1 MGRLRGGRRRCR
13 AGPGSAPGMAVPWA
27 NASVPAAALPSGV
40 RARMPDRKLILRGY
54 MDTQEQI
61 AVIVHTISHQGGRID
76 ALNAVMASMLHLAK
90 SSPGLREA
98 IEAQLEQNYS
108 SLLARSENPQYVAGF
123 ESVREIGRASCRER
137 VCQEVKI

>member
-1 MGRLRGGRRRCR
+1 MPARPELGRH
-13 AGPGSAPGMAVPWA
+13 
-27 NASVPAAALPSGV
+27 
-40 RARMPDRKLILRGY
+40 ARICADFHCQEAFI

-76 ALNAVMASMLHLAK
+76 ALNSTLLSMLHLVK
-90 SSPGLREA
+90 GSPGLREA

-123 ESVREIGRASCRER
+123 ESVRDMIVGAL
-137 VCQEVKI
+137 K

>member
-1 MGRLRGGRRRCR
+1 
-13 AGPGSAPGMAVPWA
+13 
-27 NASVPAAALPSGV
+27 
-40 RARMPDRKLILRGY
+40 

-76 ALNAVMASMLHLAK
+76 ALNSVMASMLHLAK
-90 SSPGLREA
+90 ASPGLREA

-123 ESVREIGRASCRER
+123 ESVRDTVLAAL
-137 VCQEVKI
+137 K

>member
-1 MGRLRGGRRRCR
+1 
-13 AGPGSAPGMAVPWA
+13 
-27 NASVPAAALPSGV
+27 
-40 RARMPDRKLILRGY
+40 
-54 MDTQEQI
+54 MDIQEQI

-76 ALNAVMASMLHLAK
+76 ALNATLLSMLHLAK

-123 ESVREIGRASCRER
+123 ESVRDQIVAALSVMARRAGSTAAVPGPALPQPRGIVTHIFCG
-137 VCQEVKI
+137 QALG

>member
-1 MGRLRGGRRRCR
+1 
-13 AGPGSAPGMAVPWA
+13 
-27 NASVPAAALPSGV
+27 
-40 RARMPDRKLILRGY
+40 

-108 SLLARSENPQYVAGF
+108 SLLGRSENPQYVAGF
-123 ESVREIGRASCRER
+123 EGVRDTVLAAL
-137 VCQEVKI
+137 K